1 VAPARRAVKA
11 TSHGTMDFRMRI
23 SGFGS
28 GNSVIRF
35 QDTFD
40 LLFENLT

>member
-1 VAPARRAVKA
+1 MTQA

-23 SGFGS
+23 SGFQS

-35 QDTFD
+35 QGSFD